1 MFEIIFIIIIAVWIA
16 NIKKKRANSSG
27 GPGRSIQTPNTT
39 VTTAAQDRRS
49 MGGQHRPLRQ
59 TEAKSAI
66 DEAKEDGNST
76 TAYLMEKAE
85 ADAREHAREKYEE
98 QKRLHEASGG
108 LAVAQRLYDGDPV
121 PQGMQCVVCGYCAAE
136 NLVPMVPRTRY
147 SCYFCREPL

>member
-16 NIKKKRANSSG
+16 NIKKKRTNSSD

-49 MGGQHRPLRQ
+49 MGGQHRPLLQ
-59 TEAKSAI
+59 TAAKSAI

-121 PQGMQCVVCGYCAAE
+121 PKGMQCVVCGYCAAE